1 LPSTILLLK
10 TTNKLIRFLFLNY
23 NKIKNK
29 KQINQKIR
37 NYKNLEMFKK
47 RKQKKEIL
55 PHVQRIQAREMS
67 PLLGLQQMRSKY
79 GSPLSLD

>member
-47 RKQKKEIL
+47 RKQKNE
-55 PHVQRIQAREMS
+55 
-67 PLLGLQQMRSKY
+67 KY
-79 GSPLSLD
+79 VYSTIIFNFWFR

>member
-37 NYKNLEMFKK
+37 NYKNLEKFKK
-47 RKQKKEIL
+47 RKQKNEK
-55 PHVQRIQAREMS
+55 HVYSTVIFNFWFR
-67 PLLGLQQMRSKY
+67 
-79 GSPLSLD
+79 